1 VGRDKLLIKWKLNAE
16 GWCRSQSMQFDESV
30 TAIDST
36 KYNGEDRETI
46 VVGLERKKS

>member
-1 VGRDKLLIKWKLNAE
+1 
-16 GWCRSQSMQFDESV
+16 MQFDESV

-46 VVGLERKKS
+46 VVGLERKKSWNAIRSLEILIEVGILPR